1 MPRRRRITVPGLP
14 MHIVQRG
21 NNRGPCFFEDADRR
35 FYLHHLARILPEA
48 SCELHAYCLMTN
60 HVHLL
65 VTPLASNSCACLM
78 RRLNLL
84 HSQYMNRTYER
95 TGSLWEG
102 RFRSCSVQSEAYLL
116 NCYRYVELN
125 PVRARLA
132 DSPDAFEWS
141 SYRTNARGVPST
153 FITPHEE
160 YQRLGTSAEDRYA
173 SYRSLFGGPE
183 PMLAAIRQATNGNL
197 VLGSRT
203 FMDRLSASLGRRV
216 ERGKAGRPANR
227 DKNVVRP

>member
-1 MPRRRRITVPGLP
+1 

-48 SCELHAYCLMTN
+48 GCELHAYCLMTN

-65 VTPLASNSCACLM
+65 VTPLASSSCACLM

-84 HSQYMNRTYER
+84 HSQYMNRKYER

-102 RFRSCSVQSEAYLL
+102 RFRSCIVQSEAYLL

-153 FITPHEE
+153 LITPMRSINGLVHQPKIDMPLTDRFSVDRSPCSRQSAR
-160 YQRLGTSAEDRYA
+160 QRTGIWFSAVALSWTACPRVLAGESSAARQVGPPTGTKTWCVPD
-173 SYRSLFGGPE
+173 
-183 PMLAAIRQATNGNL
+183 
-197 VLGSRT
+197 
-203 FMDRLSASLGRRV
+203 
-216 ERGKAGRPANR
+216 
-227 DKNVVRP
+227 